1 MRILFIY
8 NRVDEALKDKVKR
21 LKEHKAEV
29 SMLSLLEYKLDEDG
43 KSNIIDID
51 SKLDFLE
58 DKGKLRV
65 LNRVMKRKKLL
76 SYLDDYDIIDLYKCE
91 KSAQF
96 IVNEIADKCYDF
108 FVTPSNDDE
117 PLNFA
122 QKQLYKNLYN
132 KSRFIIFSR
141 EEDMDNFE
149 FYDEDKCRL
158 IYNGL
163 PLLQEIDNI
172 SQEDV
177 FKASHA
183 MGLDLDKDIIY
194 TDLSSNIQNQLSLID
209 DIASLKI
216 DKLKKS
222 TFIFYLNQHNLDERN
237 AIKERLEGKNFDYL
251 LIEAIMNDK
260 QKALIYKLTNKSI
273 ILSNGDLN
281 PALELSMYA
290 KNRIYLYKNAMIDKL
305 FLDKNFFIQTFEDFK
320 NQNIDESNSLEDDL
334 LTKNQEIIYDI
345 FDGERAIERYIEV
358 IKEV

>member
-1 MRILFIY
+1 MKILFIY
-8 NRVDEALKDKVKR
+8 NKVDEALKDKVKR

-51 SKLDFLE
+51 SNLDFLE

-76 SYLDDYDIIDLYKCE
+76 SYLEDYDIIDLYKCE

-96 IVNEIADKCYDF
+96 IVNEIAAKCYDF
-108 FVTPSNDDE
+108 FITPSKDKE
-117 PLNFA
+117 SLNFA

-132 KSRFIIFSR
+132 KSRFIIFNSQD
-141 EEDMDNFE
+141 DMDDFE
-149 FYDEDKCRL
+149 FYNEDKCRL
-158 IYNGL
+158 IYDGL
-163 PLLQEIDNI
+163 PLLKEIDSI

-194 TDLSSNIQNQLSLID
+194 TDLSSNLQNQLSLID

-216 DKLKKS
+216 DKLRKS
-222 TFIFYLNQHNLDERN
+222 TFIFHLNQHDLDERG
-237 AIKERLEGKNFDYL
+237 AIKEKLEGKNFDYL
-251 LIEAIMNDK
+251 LIETIMSDK

-273 ILSNGDLN
+273 ILSSSDLN
-281 PALELSMYA
+281 PALELSLYA
-290 KNRIYLYKNAMIDKL
+290 KNRIYLYKNAQVDKL
-305 FLDKNFFIQTFEDFK
+305 FLDKKFFIQSFEDFK
-320 NQNIDESNSLEDDL
+320 SQNIEQSNSLEDDL
-334 LTKNQEIIYDI
+334 LTKNQDIIYDI